1 MIDHDIKIIT
11 FGAATQDV
19 FLQGKALAAKRD
31 VRTRDSVE
39 QFPLGSKTDI
49 DGIVFDTGGGA
60 TNAAVTFARQGL
72 NAGYIGKIG
81 HDPAGIEIMRVLKRE
96 NVETDRVIYDTR
108 LSTGYSTIL
117 IAPNG
122 ERAILTHRGAS
133 HELASKEIAIRNLEA
148 DWFYISTLNGNF
160 DLLEKLLKHA
170 NTHGIQVAI
179 DPGHGE
185 LSQPKK
191 LRALLPL
198 ITILKANAE
207 ELRLIFGGD
216 NLKQTVIAAN
226 GICPYV
232 VGTNGGGGSYAV
244 ATGKLFQAGIY
255 QKVKVIDRTGAGDAF
270 GSGFVAA
277 IAMGSAIEDAISL
290 GSANATSV
298 VTKIGAKP
306 GILTTNRIRRM
317 KVKVT
322 IL

>member
-1 MIDHDIKIIT
+1 MNEHDVKIIT

-19 FLQGKALAAKRD
+19 FLQGKALTAKRD
-31 VRTRDSVE
+31 VRSKDTVE

-72 NAGYIGKIG
+72 NTGYVGKIG
-81 HDPAGIEIMRVLKRE
+81 HDPAGTEIMRVLKRE
-96 NVETDRVIYDTR
+96 NVATDKVIYDTK

-133 HELASKEIAIRNLEA
+133 QELKTKEVAIRNLEA
-148 DWFYISTLNGNF
+148 DWFYLSTLHGNF

-170 NTHGIQVAI
+170 NIHGIQVAI
-179 DPGHGE
+179 DPGAAE
-185 LSQPKK
+185 LAQPKK

-198 ITILKANAE
+198 ISVLKANAD
-207 ELRLIFGGD
+207 ELRLIFGGE
-216 NLKQTVIAAN
+216 NLRQTVVAAN
-226 GICPYV
+226 GVCPYV
-232 VGTNGGGGSYAV
+232 VGTNGAAGAYAV
-244 ATGKLFQAGIY
+244 FRGSLYQVGQY

-277 IAMGSAIEDAISL
+277 LAKGLAIEDALTL

-298 VTKIGAKP
+298 VTKVGSKP
-306 GILTTNRIRRM
+306 GILTTHRLRRM
-317 KVKVT
+317 KVKINT
-322 IL
+322 I